1 MPSALVPY
9 AVLGMGCPSN
19 KVQFKQLG
27 PMFFA
32 AQNGA
37 LKGFIAVVLVCSG
50 SKPDHSRHVE
60 TSETLLLIPARDTE
74 NEAPPVVTNLLFQ
87 SLSGLHALYHDG
99 HLIHDQP
106 HAVSPLIVADL
117 LEQMQHRIGPDP
129 EAALLIVLLD
139 RKWH

>member
-1 MPSALVPY
+1 
-9 AVLGMGCPSN
+9 
-19 KVQFKQLG
+19 
-27 PMFFA
+27 MFFA
-32 AQNGA
+32 AQNGTF
-37 LKGFIAVVLVCSG
+37 KGFIAVVLVCSG

-60 TSETLLLIPARDTE
+60 TSETLLLIPARHTE
-74 NEAPPVVTNLLFQ
+74 NEAPSVVINLLFQ
-87 SLSGLHALYHDG
+87 SPSGLHALYHDS

-117 LEQMQHRIGPDP
+117 LEQMQYRVGPDP